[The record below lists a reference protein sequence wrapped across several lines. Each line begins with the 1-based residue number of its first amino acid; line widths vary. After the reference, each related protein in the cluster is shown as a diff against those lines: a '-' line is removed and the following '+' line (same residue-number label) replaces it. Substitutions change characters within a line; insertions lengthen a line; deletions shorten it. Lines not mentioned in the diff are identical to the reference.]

1 MIVFEDG
8 IQCSEGIKKANL
20 IVYSIHKDD
29 LIERRFSKFENILE
43 NLKLAGKDA
52 RGKLFLTFDGYDNDS
67 REIYL
72 IPEIRAFVKYFYD
85 KCNYLFYFLTS
96 LDNNRSIIFACINA
110 CKSYKVKG
118 EDEVTVEIIFNEKI
132 MMQTVYE
139 ILKYGQLQNDL
150 EETKKLL
157 DTFIG

>member
-8 IQCSEGIKKANL
+8 IQCLEGIKKADL

-52 RGKLFLTFDGYDNDS
+52 RGKLMITFDGYDNDN

-85 KCNYLFYFLTS
+85 KCNYLFYFLTA
-96 LDNNRSIIFACINA
+96 LDNNRSIIFACIND
-110 CKSYKVKG
+110 CKSYKVNG

-157 DTFIG
+157 DTFMG